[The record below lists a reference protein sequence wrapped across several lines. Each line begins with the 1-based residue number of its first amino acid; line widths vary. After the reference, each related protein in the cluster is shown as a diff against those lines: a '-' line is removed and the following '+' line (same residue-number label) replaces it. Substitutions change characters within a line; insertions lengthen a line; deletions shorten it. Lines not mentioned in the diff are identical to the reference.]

1 MVSQHLMYIFK
12 KISKLKEIAI
22 KGDEK
27 SLIAG
32 SGVRTLSRTPL
43 PSDRVQANIWSRT
56 DPEYR
61 GAFLKSFATEG
72 DSISE
77 HPRFILH

>member
-1 MVSQHLMYIFK
+1 MAFKRCEDYVSFPEAPLLHGQSTCMYIFK

-27 SLIAG
+27 SLIAE

-43 PSDRVQANIWSRT
+43 LSDRVQANIWNRT

-61 GAFLKSFATEG
+61 GAFLK
-72 DSISE
+72 
-77 HPRFILH
+77 

>member
-1 MVSQHLMYIFK
+1 MISQHLMYIFK

-22 KGDEK
+22 KDEK

-32 SGVRTLSRTPL
+32 SGARTLSRTPL
-43 PSDRVQANIWSRT
+43 PSNRVQANIWSRT
-56 DPEYR
+56 GPEYR